1 MKEKTL
7 KLTARDVAIIGM
19 MVAVIEVCK
28 VVLMGIP
35 NVELTTFWMI
45 LFTLYFGKRMLFAV
59 PVFILVEGLLF
70 GFGMWWIMYL
80 YAWPLLAIVTGIM
93 NKMDSSMGWAVL
105 AGLFGLSFGML
116 CAIPYFVIGAVDG
129 GFTAGL
135 QAGFAWFVAGIP
147 FDMIHG
153 ISNFLIMLILYRPVR
168 RVMDLVHR

>member
-129 GFTAGL
+129 GVTAGL